1 MACNVT
7 LTGIALDCVTNL
19 SGIKAIYL
27 ANDASVGNV
36 TVSEEQITAIDA
48 SAGTFYEYIPAKN
61 TGSLTKTLT
70 KDESTGVMYYTN
82 EVVAQFNKMDTPK
95 RKEISNSDSYGFIV
109 GGSNGF
115 GDYKEIPVGL
125 CGRVKVKI
133 IGPIN
138 FGDLIEVSSIDGVG
152 RKSDFPKPGYIIG
165 KCLERKDSL
174 GTERVTMQIMLA

>member
-7 LTGIALDCVTNL
+7 LMGIALDCVTNL

-70 KDESTGVMYYTN
+70 KNESTGVMYYTN
-82 EVVAQFNKMDTPK
+82 EVVAQFNKMETKK
-95 RKEISNSDSYGFIV
+95 RTELSNIDRGQFKAIV
-109 GGSNGF
+109 LDSNGKYWF
-115 GDYKEIPVGL
+115 LGYDNYVSASAVTGQTGAGL
-125 CGRVKVKI
+125 DDGNFYTLTLTDISTELPYEVQSDAIANI
-133 IGPIN
+133 IA
-138 FGDLIEVSSIDGVG
+138 
-152 RKSDFPKPGYIIG
+152 K
-165 KCLERKDSL
+165 
-174 GTERVTMQIMLA
+174 

>member
-7 LTGIALDCVTNL
+7 LMGIALDCGTNL

-82 EVVAQFNKMDTPK
+82 EVVAQFNKMETPK
-95 RKEISNSDSYGFIV
+95 RKELSNIDRGRFKAV
-109 GGSNGF
+109 VLDSNGKYWF
-115 GDYKEIPVGL
+115 LGYDNYVSASAVTGQTGAGL
-125 CGRVKVKI
+125 DDG
-133 IGPIN
+133 N
-138 FGDLIEVSSIDGVG
+138 FYTLTLTDISAELPYEV
-152 RKSDFPKPGYIIG
+152 KSDALTDIIA
-165 KCLERKDSL
+165 K
-174 GTERVTMQIMLA
+174 

>member
-7 LTGIALDCVTNL
+7 LMGIALDCGTNL

-36 TVSEEQITAIDA
+36 TVSEEQITTIDA

-82 EVVAQFNKMDTPK
+82 EVVAQFNKMETPK
-95 RKEISNSDSYGFIV
+95 RKEISNIDRGRFKAIV
-109 GGSNGF
+109 LDSNGKYWF
-115 GDYKEIPVGL
+115 LGYDNYVSASAVTGQTGAGL
-125 CGRVKVKI
+125 DDG
-133 IGPIN
+133 N
-138 FGDLIEVSSIDGVG
+138 FYTLTLTDISAELPYEV
-152 RKSDFPKPGYIIG
+152 KSDALADIIA
-165 KCLERKDSL
+165 K
-174 GTERVTMQIMLA
+174 

>member
-7 LTGIALDCVTNL
+7 LMGIALDCVTNL

-27 ANDASVGNV
+27 ANDASVGDV

-82 EVVAQFNKMDTPK
+82 EVVAQFNKMETKK
-95 RKEISNSDSYGFIV
+95 RTELSNIDRGQFKAIV
-109 GGSNGF
+109 LDSNGKYWF
-115 GDYKEIPVGL
+115 LGKDNYVSASAVTGQTGAGL
-125 CGRVKVKI
+125 DDG
-133 IGPIN
+133 N
-138 FGDLIEVSSIDGVG
+138 FYTLTLTDISAELPYEV
-152 RKSDFPKPGYIIG
+152 KSDALADIIA
-165 KCLERKDSL
+165 K
-174 GTERVTMQIMLA
+174 

>member
-7 LTGIALDCVTNL
+7 LTGIALDCGTNL

-36 TVSEEQITAIDA
+36 TLTEGEISAIDA

-82 EVVAQFNKMDTPK
+82 EAVAQFNKMETAK
-95 RKEISNSDSYGFIV
+95 RKELSNIDRGHFKAV
-109 GGSNGF
+109 VLDSNGKYWF
-115 GDYKEIPVGL
+115 LGYDNYVSATAVTGQTGAGLDDGNFYTLTLTDISAELPYMLSEGDSGGVSKFLP
-125 CGRVKVKI
+125 
-133 IGPIN
+133 
-138 FGDLIEVSSIDGVG
+138 LIA
-152 RKSDFPKPGYIIG
+152 K
-165 KCLERKDSL
+165 
-174 GTERVTMQIMLA
+174 

>member
-7 LTGIALDCVTNL
+7 LMGIALDCVTNL

-82 EVVAQFNKMDTPK
+82 EVVAQFNKMETPK
-95 RKEISNSDSYGFIV
+95 RKELSNIDRGRFKAV
-109 GGSNGF
+109 VLDSNGKYWF
-115 GDYKEIPVGL
+115 LGYNNYVSASAVTGQTGAGL
-125 CGRVKVKI
+125 DDG
-133 IGPIN
+133 N
-138 FGDLIEVSSIDGVG
+138 FYTLTLTDISAELPYV
-152 RKSDFPKPGYIIG
+152 
-165 KCLERKDSL
+165 L
-174 GTERVTMQIMLA
+174 

>member
-7 LTGIALDCVTNL
+7 LMGIALDCGTNL

-36 TVSEEQITAIDA
+36 TVSEEQITTIDA

-82 EVVAQFNKMDTPK
+82 EVVAQFNKMETPK
-95 RKEISNSDSYGFIV
+95 RKELSNIDRGRFKAV
-109 GGSNGF
+109 VLDSNGKYWF
-115 GDYKEIPVGL
+115 LGYNNYVSATAVTGQTGAGL
-125 CGRVKVKI
+125 DDG
-133 IGPIN
+133 N
-138 FGDLIEVSSIDGVG
+138 FYTLTLTDISAELPYEV
-152 RKSDFPKPGYIIG
+152 KSDALADIIA
-165 KCLERKDSL
+165 K
-174 GTERVTMQIMLA
+174 

>member
-7 LTGIALDCVTNL
+7 LTGIALDCGTNL

-36 TVSEEQITAIDA
+36 TLTEGEISAIDA

-82 EVVAQFNKMDTPK
+82 EAVAQFNKMETAK
-95 RKEISNSDSYGFIV
+95 RKELSNIDRGHFKAV
-109 GGSNGF
+109 VLDSNGKYWF
-115 GDYKEIPVGL
+115 LGYDNYVSATAVTGQTGAGLDDGNFYTLTLTDISAELPYALSEGDSGGVSKFLP
-125 CGRVKVKI
+125 
-133 IGPIN
+133 
-138 FGDLIEVSSIDGVG
+138 LIA
-152 RKSDFPKPGYIIG
+152 K
-165 KCLERKDSL
+165 
-174 GTERVTMQIMLA
+174 